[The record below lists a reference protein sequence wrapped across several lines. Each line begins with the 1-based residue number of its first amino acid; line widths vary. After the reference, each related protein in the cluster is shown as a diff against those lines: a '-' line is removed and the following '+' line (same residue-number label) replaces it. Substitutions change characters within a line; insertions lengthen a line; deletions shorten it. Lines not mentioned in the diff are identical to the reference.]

1 MKFGRCQGEKNSK
14 RRWSG
19 STWRWKGES
28 EKLEAAEGCVGKSL
42 QLTKFR
48 SAHSYYLKLSDTRS
62 FILYYPLSYFFLR
75 IQYLSYL
82 TLEAPIVFE

>member
-28 EKLEAAEGCVGKSL
+28 GKLEAAEGCIGKSL

-62 FILYYPLSYFFLR
+62 FILYYPLSYFF
-75 IQYLSYL
+75 
-82 TLEAPIVFE
+82 